1 MLKRKI
7 DDYLDNWLLY
17 SKNALL
23 IKGARQVGKTYSIEK
38 FINNHFKHIIKI
50 DFSKRTDL
58 IDAFVQI
65 KNSEQVLIRLSA
77 IDGKNMIAK
86 ETIIFFDEIQLLY
99 QRREELAKRNKLDPD
114 SHDLLTAMKSLVIDG
129 SYRYI
134 LSGSLLGVT
143 LNNVVLN
150 PTGYLDIKQMYPLDF
165 EEYLWSKNVGDNV
178 IEYLKSCFIEKK
190 VVDSAIHNIILNNFH
205 EYVLIGGMP
214 KAIIDFINTK
224 NIFVV
229 EQTQTQIIEQY
240 TLDILKYINEEVT
253 KLRIRE
259 IYKAIPSE
267 LNSKN
272 KRFIAS
278 HIISRSELNKLNI
291 IDEYLWLTNAGI
303 AIPVFNVSDATLPLQ
318 LSIDRKT
325 MKLFMN
331 DIGLLDTLLLST
343 GIREKLLDRDLVIN
357 YGAPFENVCAQE
369 LLAHGFDERLYYY
382 NSKKH
387 GEVDFI
393 IEYNNEVLPIEIK
406 SGKSNDMN
414 IYNHTALN
422 NLLKI
427 YDIKEAYVFSE
438 TNFVK
443 ENDKIY
449 QFPIYMISFL
459 RR

>member
-7 DDYLDNWLLY
+7 EQYLNDWLVQTN
-17 SKNALL
+17 NALL

-38 FINNHFKHIIKI
+38 FINNNFKHVIKI
-50 DFSKRTDL
+50 DFAKRTDL
-58 IDAFVQI
+58 IDAFSQL
-65 KNSEQVLIRLSA
+65 KDSEQVLIRLSA
-77 IDGKNMIAK
+77 IDGKNMVAN
-86 ETIIFFDEIQLLY
+86 ETVIFFDEIQLLY
-99 QRREELAKRNKLDPD
+99 ERREELRKTNKLSPD
-114 SHDLLTAMKSLVIDG
+114 SQDLLTSMKALVNEG

-165 EEYLWSKNVGDNV
+165 EEYLWSKNVGNDV
-178 IEYLKSCFIEKK
+178 IKYLNTCFVEKK
-190 VVDSAIHNIILNNFH
+190 VVDEAIHKIILTNFH

-214 KAIIDFINTK
+214 KAIVEFINKK
-224 NIFVV
+224 NIYLV
-229 EQTQTQIIEQY
+229 EQAQSQIIDQY
-240 TLDILKYINEEVT
+240 VLDILKYIHDEVK
-253 KLRIRE
+253 KLRVRE

-278 HIISRSELNKLNI
+278 HIISRSDLNKLNL

-303 AIPVFNVSDATLPLQ
+303 AIPVFNVSNVELPLQ

-343 GIREKLLDRDLVIN
+343 GIREKLLDRDLVVN

-393 IEYNNEVLPIEIK
+393 LEYNNEVLPIEIK
-406 SGKSNDMN
+406 SGKTSDMN

-427 YDIKEAYVFSE
+427 YDIKEAYVFGE

-443 ENDKIY
+443 ENDRIY
-449 QFPIYMISFL
+449 QFPIYMITFL